1 MTNIVFIGGT
11 GRCGTNIMKYM
22 LSLHPM
28 VASHPFEYKFIIDP
42 DGIIDFYT
50 TATSCWSPYI
60 INKKLRRLE
69 IFLNLL
75 AKADDEKKIYKGWE
89 LENHLPEYSE
99 KCKNLIESLVDL
111 RYTGFFY
118 GLKGVSEIYFMR
130 YRSRSELKN
139 VLGDF
144 IRDLISGYLEKTGK
158 EVYVEDNTFNTLFVR
173 ELLELIPE
181 AKIICM
187 LRSPKDVISSLSK
200 QRWAPDDKMD
210 AAIWYKSV
218 IDRWNAIR
226 TEIPEESFMEVD
238 LYQLVDDTENILKD
252 VSEFV
257 GLNYDKKMLDINL
270 SKSNRDRWKDD
281 FTEEENMNIEIRILK
296 VFC

>member
-11 GRCGTNIMKYM
+11 GRCGTNIMKDI

-60 INKKLRRLE
+60 INKKLHRLE
-69 IFLNLL
+69 KFLYLL
-75 AKADDEKKIYKGWE
+75 AKVDDKKIYKGWE
-89 LENHLPEYSE
+89 LENHLPDYSK
-99 KCKNLIESLVDL
+99 KCKKLIESLVDL
-111 RYTGFFY
+111 QYTGFFY
-118 GLKGVSEIYFMR
+118 GLKDVSEIYFMR
-130 YRSRSELKN
+130 YRSRSELQN

-158 EVYVEDNTFNTLFVR
+158 EVYVEDNTFNTLFAR

-200 QRWAPDDKMD
+200 QRWAPDDKID

-218 IDRWNAIR
+218 IDRWNTIK

-238 LYQLVDDTENILKD
+238 LYQLVDNTENILKD
-252 VSEFV
+252 VSEFI
-257 GLNYDKKMLDINL
+257 GLNYDKKMLEINL

-281 FTEEENMNIEIRILK
+281 FTKEENIKIENILK
-296 VFC
+296 K

>member
-11 GRCGTNIMKYM
+11 GRCGTNIMKDI
-22 LSLHPM
+22 LSLHPK

-60 INKKLRRLE
+60 INKKLHRLE
-69 IFLNLL
+69 KFLNLL
-75 AKADDEKKIYKGWE
+75 AKADDKKIYKGWE
-89 LENHLPEYSE
+89 LENHLPDYSE
-99 KCKNLIESLVDL
+99 KCKKLIESLVDL

-118 GLKGVSEIYFMR
+118 GLKDVSEIYFMR
-130 YRSRSELKN
+130 YRSRSELQN

-158 EVYVEDNTFNTLFVR
+158 EVYVEDNTFNTLFAR

-200 QRWAPDDKMD
+200 QRWAPDDKID

-218 IDRWNAIR
+218 IDRWNTIK

-238 LYQLVDDTENILKD
+238 LYQLVDNTENILKD
-252 VSEFV
+252 VSEFI
-257 GLNYDKKMLDINL
+257 GLNYDKKMLDVNL
-270 SKSNRDRWKDD
+270 NKSNRNRWKGD
-281 FTEEENMNIEIRILK
+281 FTEEENVNIEKKLK
-296 VFC
+296 K